1 MRFAIAKGGNMT
13 TKISSITVLDE
24 RACYELLTTTTVGR
38 IAFVSHQGQQLLPL
52 NFTMV
57 DGVIYFRVNEEG
69 VLSELADG
77 LVDVA
82 FEVDHHGTTTRDA
95 WNVTVRGT
103 TSRVHESTG
112 LASTASLAALRPW
125 PPGERA
131 LVVALTPRSIDG
143 RRVSSH

>member
-1 MRFAIAKGGNMT
+1 MSIR
-13 TKISSITVLDE
+13 ISSISVLDE
-24 RACYELLTTTTVGR
+24 LECYELLSTTTVGR

-52 NFTMV
+52 NFTVV
-57 DGVIYFRVNEEG
+57 DGVIYFRTREEG
-69 VLSELADG
+69 VLSELAEG
-77 LVDVA
+77 LDDVA

-95 WNVTVRGT
+95 WNVTVRGA
-103 TSRVHESTG
+103 TSAVHEAAG
-112 LASTASLAALRPW
+112 LASTARLAALRPW

>member
-1 MRFAIAKGGNMT
+1 MT
-13 TKISSITVLDE
+13 TRISSISVLDE
-24 RACYELLTTTTVGR
+24 QECYQLLSTTTVGR
-38 IAFVSHQGQQLLPL
+38 VAFISHHGQQLLPL
-52 NFTMV
+52 NFAMV

-103 TSRVHESTG
+103 TSRVHESAG
-112 LASTASLAALRPW
+112 LASTANLASLRPW
-125 PPGERA
+125 APGERA
-131 LVVALTPRSIDG
+131 LVVALTPELIDG

>member
-1 MRFAIAKGGNMT
+1 MRFAIAREATCPPGPAR
-13 TKISSITVLDE
+13 SRVLDE
-24 RACYELLTTTTVGR
+24 RECYELLSATTVGR
-38 IAFVSHQGQQLLPL
+38 IAFVNHQGQQLLPL
-52 NFTMV
+52 NFMV
-57 DGVIYFRVNEEG
+57 ADGLIYFRVNEEG

-103 TSRVHESTG
+103 TSRVHESAG

-125 PPGERA
+125 APGERA